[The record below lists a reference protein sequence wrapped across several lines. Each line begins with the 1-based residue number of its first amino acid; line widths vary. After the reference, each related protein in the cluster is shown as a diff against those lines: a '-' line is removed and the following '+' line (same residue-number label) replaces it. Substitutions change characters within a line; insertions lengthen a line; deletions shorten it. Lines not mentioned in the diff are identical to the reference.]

1 MESLVSWALIVLA
14 GAIAVPTIT
23 LGLEILAGLRPPK
36 QPLHKGDSRGRLGV
50 LIPAHNEAAG
60 SALTLDNVKAQLG
73 VDDVL
78 LVVADNCTDDTAA
91 LSRAAGA
98 NVVERHDLER
108 IGKGFALDFG
118 IRHLTEKPPD
128 IVVMIDADCE
138 LADGSLDELASAC
151 RQTGRPVQ
159 ALYLMT
165 APPEPSINQQIAE
178 FAWRVKNW
186 ARPLGLKCFGLPCQ
200 LMGTGMAFP
209 WRVIQSA
216 QLATGSIVE
225 DLQLGLDL
233 AASGHAPVFC
243 PTARVTSQSAATT
256 RGENI
261 QRQRWEHGHIATIL
275 RQAPRLFYL
284 ATTHAEL
291 GLLALTFDLIVP
303 PLSLLAILLVASFTL
318 TFIAALIGLGTAA
331 LIISAASIFGFAT
344 TVGLAWRKYGR
355 DVLPPSAIA
364 AIPGYV
370 FRKLGLYRSAL
381 SGKITARWIGTD
393 RAKS

>member
-1 MESLVSWALIVLA
+1 MAGFLSWALIVLA
-14 GAIAVPTIT
+14 GGIAVPTIT
-23 LGLEILAGLRPPK
+23 LGVEILSGLR
-36 QPLHKGDSRGRLGV
+36 QSRTPMGRGNTRPRLAV
-50 LIPAHNEAAG
+50 LVPAHNEAAG
-60 SALTLDNVKAQLG
+60 IALTLDNVKAQLRS
-73 VDDVL
+73 DDVL

-98 NVVERHDLER
+98 QVVERYDLER

-118 IRHLTEKPPD
+118 IRHLAEKPPD
-128 IVVMIDADCE
+128 IVVMVDADCE

-151 RQTGRPVQ
+151 LQTGRPIQ

-165 APPEPSINQQIAE
+165 APPDASINRQIAE

-186 ARPLGLKCFGLPCQ
+186 VRPLGLRNFGLPCQ

-209 WRVIQSA
+209 WRVIQDA
-216 QLATGSIVE
+216 ELATGSIVE

-243 PTARVTSQSAATT
+243 PAARVTSQFATTT

-275 RQAPRLFYL
+275 RRAPHLFYL
-284 ATTHAEL
+284 AMSQADL
-291 GLLALTFDLIVP
+291 GLFALTLDLVVP
-303 PLSLLAILLVASFTL
+303 PLSLLAILLVLSFTL
-318 TFIAALIGLGTAA
+318 TFIAALIGLGATA
-331 LIISAASIFGFAT
+331 LIISAASIFGFAA
-344 TVGLAWRKYGR
+344 TVGLAWSRYGR

-381 SGKITARWIGTD
+381 FGKITARWIGTD

>member
-1 MESLVSWALIVLA
+1 MRRGNTRPRLA
-14 GAIAVPTIT
+14 
-23 LGLEILAGLRPPK
+23 
-36 QPLHKGDSRGRLGV
+36 V

-60 SALTLDNVKAQLG
+60 IALTLDNVKAQLHP
-73 VDDVL
+73 DDVL

-98 NVVERHDLER
+98 QVVERHDLER

-118 IRHLTEKPPD
+118 IRHLAEKPPD
-128 IVVMIDADCE
+128 IVVMVDADCE

-151 RQTGRPVQ
+151 LQTGRPIQ

-165 APPEPSINQQIAE
+165 APPDASINRQIAE

-186 ARPLGLKCFGLPCQ
+186 VRPLGLRNFGLPCQ

-209 WRVIQSA
+209 WRVIQDA
-216 QLATGSIVE
+216 ELATGSIVE

-243 PTARVTSQSAATT
+243 PTRTGNKPIRGNHPRRKYSAPALGARPHRHHSAGGPLACF
-256 RGENI
+256 
-261 QRQRWEHGHIATIL
+261 IL
-275 RQAPRLFYL
+275 RCLKPIWDFSRS
-284 ATTHAEL
+284 
-291 GLLALTFDLIVP
+291 
-303 PLSLLAILLVASFTL
+303 LSISSFRRSRYWPSSWCLSFTL

-331 LIISAASIFGFAT
+331 LIISAASIFGFAA
-344 TVGLAWRKYGR
+344 TVGLAWSRYGR

-381 SGKITARWIGTD
+381 FGKITARWIGTD